1 MIKEFLESD
10 EPEAFITGPAG
21 SGKTTDLKQTVITLN
36 ELGINYL
43 VTAYTHKAKEV
54 LESKLPEGTPIRTLH
69 SWLKKRP
76 GINSKAKHIKH
87 IMTNHQQGK
96 PEHLQL
102 LIVDEFSFINE
113 EDYMSIGELQDELNL
128 TTYHCMKCG
137 TEASEDTELE
147 YDGDVCGFCEKCNAN
162 MLFEEVVIPPIKVLY
177 VGDLN
182 QLSPVKGWS
191 AVSPHK
197 PFWKELTVVHRNST
211 QLLKPLTK
219 LVRMIEGKEP
229 ISYLKPNEDF
239 VRNLNIDEHYKLL
252 VSDKIMLAYTN
263 KAVEEHNR
271 KIQGRSI
278 PIEGDIIYIPTLRC
292 DKQLVKIHFKTNKL
306 MQLTVPR
313 GLLTSESKYN
323 PFKTLGELNY
333 VKYYEFDDGTIVPG
347 IFGSYQNKLI
357 RDELGKSLVAKNK
370 NNLDSIKEYKL
381 YKCINDYVS
390 IMDFNHC
397 MTIHKSQG
405 SEFDYVFIDSADLA
419 ICKDIQ
425 EQMKLLY
432 VAISRARCS
441 VYMNN

>member
-1 MIKEFLESD
+1 MIKEFLESN

-21 SGKTTDLKQTVITLN
+21 SGKTTALKATVEYLN

-54 LESKLPEGTPIRTLH
+54 LISKLPEGTPIRTLH

-76 GINSKAKHIKH
+76 GINSKAKHIQH
-87 IMTNHQQGK
+87 IMTNRQQGK

-128 TTYHCMKCG
+128 TTYHCKDHG
-137 TEASEDTELE
+137 EVEYYEDEKDGLCCPGCH
-147 YDGDVCGFCEKCNAN
+147 GDVT
-162 MLFEEVVIPPIKVLY
+162 EVIIPPIKVLY

-191 AVSPHK
+191 AVSPCK
-197 PFWKELTVVHRNST
+197 PFWTELTVVYRNST

-229 ISYLKPNEDF
+229 ISYLQPNEDF
-239 VRNLNIDEHYKLL
+239 VRNIDIDKHYKLA
-252 VSDKIMLAYTN
+252 VEDSIMLAYTN

-271 KIQGRSI
+271 VIQGRSV

-292 DKQLVKIHFKTNKL
+292 DKQLVKIHHKPIKL
-306 MQLTVPR
+306 MQLTTPM
-313 GLLTSESKYN
+313 GLITSETKYN
-323 PFKTLGELNY
+323 PFKTLGDLNY
-333 VKYYEFDDGTIVPG
+333 VKYYEFEDGTVVPG

-370 NNLDSIKEYKL
+370 NNMDSIKEYKL

-419 ICKDIQ
+419 ICKDIN

-432 VAISRARCS
+432 VAISRARYS
-441 VYMNN
+441 VYLNN